1 MAQAKGLREQKKE
14 QTRAAIAHT
23 AIGLF
28 LQRGFEQV
36 SIAEI
41 AEAAGVA
48 KQTVTN
54 YFPNKEDL
62 VLSAQ
67 PTLTP
72 DLAGAVRG
80 RAPGESPVA
89 ALYRLVR
96 RELDRRAEW
105 TGLHDGVT
113 QFARMSLASPTLI
126 EAFARL
132 WGEVET
138 NLALAFEELTAEA
151 DGSDGPAEPDGSDG
165 LAEPDG
171 SDGPGRADG
180 PDGAGRA
187 AAGAAGA
194 GGPGSAVGQAMALLQ
209 AGWPADEELA
219 RLAASITVP
228 QVRAD
233 VAAGQV
239 AATLRALTT
248 ANLLRQAAGMTTE
261 QTAAQSYAETAAAFA
276 LLESG
281 LSAFS
286 G

>member
-28 LQRGFEQV
+28 LRRGFEQV

-96 RELDRRAEW
+96 SELDRRAEW

-138 NLALAFEELTAEA
+138 NLALAFEELTAGA
-151 DGSDGPAEPDGSDG
+151 DGA
-165 LAEPDG
+165 
-171 SDGPGRADG
+171 
-180 PDGAGRA
+180 DGAGRT

-228 QVRAD
+228 RVRAD

-248 ANLLRQAAGMTTE
+248 ANLLRQAAGLTTE

>member
-67 PTLTP
+67 DGLIP
-72 DLAGAVRG
+72 DLAGAIRG

-89 ALYRLVR
+89 ALHRFVR
-96 RELDRRAEW
+96 SELDRRAEW
-105 TGLHDGVT
+105 TQLHDGVT
-113 QFARMSLASPTLI
+113 PFARMGLASPTLTA
-126 EAFARL
+126 AFVRL
-132 WGEVET
+132 WGQIEAD
-138 NLALAFEELTAEA
+138 LALVFEEVAAEA
-151 DGSDGPAEPDGSDG
+151 
-165 LAEPDG
+165 
-171 SDGPGRADG
+171 GRADG
-180 PDGAGRA
+180 ADGAEGGS
-187 AAGAAGA
+187 GATGGAGA
-194 GGPGSAVGQAMALLQ
+194 GKADEGDLGSAVGQAMALLQ
-209 AGWPADEELA
+209 SGDQAEEQLK
-219 RLAASITVP
+219 RLAGSITLGRI
-228 QVRAD
+228 RAQ

-239 AATLRALTT
+239 AAAIRALTT
-248 ANLLRQAAGMTTE
+248 ANLIRQVAGLTTE
-261 QTAAQSYAETAAAFA
+261 QTAALSYAEAAAAFA

-286 G
+286 D

>member
-1 MAQAKGLREQKKE
+1 MTGMAQAKGLREQKKE

-67 PTLTP
+67 DGLIP
-72 DLAGAVRG
+72 DLAGAIRR

-89 ALYRLVR
+89 ALHRFVR
-96 RELDRRAEW
+96 SELDRRAEW
-105 TGLHDGVT
+105 TQLHDGVT
-113 QFARMSLASPTLI
+113 PFARMGLASPTLTA
-126 EAFARL
+126 AFVRL
-132 WGEVET
+132 WGQIEAD
-138 NLALAFEELTAEA
+138 LARAFEEAAAEA
-151 DGSDGPAEPDGSDG
+151 DRTSGAEGGS
-165 LAEPDG
+165 
-171 SDGPGRADG
+171 
-180 PDGAGRA
+180 
-187 AAGAAGA
+187 GAAGGA
-194 GGPGSAVGQAMALLQ
+194 GAGKTDEGDLGWAVGQAMALLQ
-209 AGWPADEELA
+209 SGDQAEEQLK
-219 RLAASITVP
+219 RLAGSITLERI
-228 QVRAD
+228 RAQ

-239 AATLRALTT
+239 TAAIRALTT
-248 ANLLRQAAGMTTE
+248 ANLIRQVAGMATE

-281 LSAFS
+281 LSALS
-286 G
+286 S

>member
-28 LQRGFEQV
+28 LRRGFEQV

-96 RELDRRAEW
+96 SELDRRAEW

-151 DGSDGPAEPDGSDG
+151 DGAGPDGAAG
-165 LAEPDG
+165 AAAAG
-171 SDGPGRADG
+171 
-180 PDGAGRA
+180 GAGRA

-194 GGPGSAVGQAMALLQ
+194 GGPGSAMGQAMALLQ

-228 QVRAD
+228 RVRAD

-248 ANLLRQAAGMTTE
+248 ANLLRQAAGLTTE
-261 QTAAQSYAETAAAFA
+261 QTAAQSYAETEAAFA

>member
-1 MAQAKGLREQKKE
+1 
-14 QTRAAIAHT
+14 
-23 AIGLF
+23 
-28 LQRGFEQV
+28 
-36 SIAEI
+36 
-41 AEAAGVA
+41 
-48 KQTVTN
+48 
-54 YFPNKEDL
+54 
-62 VLSAQ
+62 
-67 PTLTP
+67 
-72 DLAGAVRG
+72 
-80 RAPGESPVA
+80 
-89 ALYRLVR
+89 
-96 RELDRRAEW
+96 
-105 TGLHDGVT
+105 
-113 QFARMSLASPTLI
+113 MSLASPTLI

-138 NLALAFEELTAEA
+138 NLALAFEELTAGA
-151 DGSDGPAEPDGSDG
+151 DGT
-165 LAEPDG
+165 
-171 SDGPGRADG
+171 GRT
-180 PDGAGRA
+180 

-228 QVRAD
+228 RVRAD

-248 ANLLRQAAGMTTE
+248 ANLLRQAAGLTTE

>member
-1 MAQAKGLREQKKE
+1 MTGMAQAKGLREQKKE
-14 QTRAAIAHT
+14 QTRAAIAYT

-67 PTLTP
+67 QTLIP

-96 RELDRRAEW
+96 SELNRRAEW

-113 QFARMSLASPTLI
+113 QFARMSLASPTLTD
-126 EAFARL
+126 AFARL
-132 WGEVET
+132 WGELET
-138 NLALAFEELTAEA
+138 NLALAFEELTAE
-151 DGSDGPAEPDGSDG
+151 S
-165 LAEPDG
+165 
-171 SDGPGRADG
+171 
-180 PDGAGRA
+180 DGAGG
-187 AAGAAGA
+187 AGAGAVGA

-228 QVRAD
+228 RVRAD

-248 ANLLRQAAGMTTE
+248 ANLIRQAAGLTTE

-281 LSAFS
+281 LSALS

>member
-28 LQRGFEQV
+28 LRRGFEQV

-80 RAPGESPVA
+80 RAPGESPVT

-96 RELDRRAEW
+96 SELDRRAEW

-138 NLALAFEELTAEA
+138 NLALAFEELTTEAGGA
-151 DGSDGPAEPDGSDG
+151 DGA
-165 LAEPDG
+165 
-171 SDGPGRADG
+171 
-180 PDGAGRA
+180 DGAGRV
-187 AAGAAGA
+187 AAGAVGA
-194 GGPGSAVGQAMALLQ
+194 GGPGSAMGQAMALLQ

-228 QVRAD
+228 RVRAD

-248 ANLLRQAAGMTTE
+248 ANLLRQAAGLTTE

>member
-1 MAQAKGLREQKKE
+1 MTGMAQAKGLREQKKE

-62 VLSAQ
+62 VLSGQ

-96 RELDRRAEW
+96 SELDRAARRGDAVRPDEP
-105 TGLHDGVT
+105 GQPHADRGV
-113 QFARMSLASPTLI
+113 RP
-126 EAFARL
+126 
-132 WGEVET
+132 
-138 NLALAFEELTAEA
+138 ALGRGR
-151 DGSDGPAEPDGSDG
+151 DQP
-165 LAEPDG
+165 
-171 SDGPGRADG
+171 GPGVR
-180 PDGAGRA
+180 GAHRRG
-187 AAGAAGA
+187 
-194 GGPGSAVGQAMALLQ
+194 
-209 AGWPADEELA
+209 
-219 RLAASITVP
+219 
-228 QVRAD
+228 
-233 VAAGQV
+233 
-239 AATLRALTT
+239 
-248 ANLLRQAAGMTTE
+248 
-261 QTAAQSYAETAAAFA
+261 
-276 LLESG
+276 
-281 LSAFS
+281 
-286 G
+286 

>member
-1 MAQAKGLREQKKE
+1 MTGMAQAKGLREQKKE

-28 LQRGFEQV
+28 LRRGFEQV

-89 ALYRLVR
+89 ALYRLVLS
-96 RELDRRAEW
+96 ELDRRAEW

-126 EAFARL
+126 EAFGRL

-151 DGSDGPAEPDGSDG
+151 DG
-165 LAEPDG
+165 
-171 SDGPGRADG
+171 ADE
-180 PDGAGRA
+180 AGRVA
-187 AAGAAGA
+187 ARAVGA

-228 QVRAD
+228 RVRAD

-248 ANLLRQAAGMTTE
+248 ANLLRQAAGLTTE